1 MGLCRHR
8 GIRES
13 ISSEVADKSMAPPV
27 RSGKR
32 KNSSSAGGGEP
43 RSSEVFLSTLGSC
56 TELGGCLSL
65 LRFLPQPQQSF
76 SLSLGERWD
85 LLESAEPLRAVM
97 MSSVMGALLSV
108 PLTLVLVQKSD
119 TVMGGGVGICC
130 FISHA
135 HSTVVW

>member
-1 MGLCRHR
+1 M
-8 GIRES
+8 
-13 ISSEVADKSMAPPV
+13 
-27 RSGKR
+27 
-32 KNSSSAGGGEP
+32 
-43 RSSEVFLSTLGSC
+43 FLSTLGSC

-65 LRFLPQPQQSF
+65 LRLLPQPQQSF

-85 LLESAEPLRAVM
+85 LLESAEPLRVVV
-97 MSSVMGALLSV
+97 MSSGMGALLSV

-119 TVMGGGVGICC
+119 TVMGGGVGACC

>member
-1 MGLCRHR
+1 MLY
-8 GIRES
+8 
-13 ISSEVADKSMAPPV
+13 
-27 RSGKR
+27 
-32 KNSSSAGGGEP
+32 
-43 RSSEVFLSTLGSC
+43 TLGLC
-56 TELGGCLSL
+56 TELGGCFSL

-85 LLESAEPLRAVM
+85 RLESTEPLRVVM

-119 TVMGGGVGICC
+119 TVMGGGLGVCC
-130 FISHA
+130 IIFHA